1 MGTILGI
8 SIPLLLFAVGA
19 IVLTCTIWHFYRK
32 AKNTMK
38 SLFGTDS
45 ISELIETREAEEA
58 NTPKS
63 VSGMTTIYA
72 PLIQEDFPELNL
84 IEMKGIAEKHLS
96 EHLKKQNFSGVRIHK
111 TEVLKY
117 FKRSGTCVIV
127 FQSGVQYF
135 TGSKKVQSRYNTH
148 MMYIQDAIEYGQGTG
163 FAVNCPNCGA
173 AITNLG
179 AKYCEYCGSEVIP
192 INIHVWDLHKI
203 EEA

>member
-8 SIPLLLFAVGA
+8 SIPLLLFGA
-19 IVLTCTIWHFYRK
+19 GALVLACTIWHFYRK
-32 AKNTMK
+32 AKSTMK

-45 ISELIETREAEEA
+45 ISELIETRAEEEA

-63 VSGMTTIYA
+63 VSGMTTVYA
-72 PLIQEDFPELNL
+72 PLIQKDFPELNL
-84 IEMKGIAEKHLS
+84 IELKGIAEKHLLA
-96 EHLKKQNFSGVRIHK
+96 HLKKQNFVSARIHK
-111 TEVLKY
+111 TVIFNY
-117 FKRSGTCVIV
+117 FKKSGTCVIV

-135 TGSKKVQSRYNTH
+135 TGTQKIQSRYNTH

-163 FAVNCPNCGA
+163 FSVNCPHCGGA
-173 AITNLG
+173 LTSLG
-179 AKYCEYCGSEVIP
+179 AKFCEYCGSEVVP